1 MSDLFG
7 QIIRGEAP
15 AYKVWD
21 ENNIVAILDINPIN
35 EGHLIVIPYDDVDDI
50 MLLSESRYQEL
61 WRTVRHLSAILK
73 KTFAAPR
80 IGIAV
85 EGFGVP
91 HAHIHLVPVFSGNEL
106 NPDRAKPMTENGLE
120 AARQRILDEMKKG
133 RQGPAH
139 VR

>member
-61 WRTVRHLSAILK
+61 WRTVRHLSARLS
-73 KTFAAPR
+73 KTAF
-80 IGIAV
+80 
-85 EGFGVP
+85 
-91 HAHIHLVPVFSGNEL
+91 
-106 NPDRAKPMTENGLE
+106 
-120 AARQRILDEMKKG
+120 
-133 RQGPAH
+133 
-139 VR
+139 